1 MIKENTRNTWHR
13 TRQTIA
19 PAVRTFYIFLTT
31 WSPPFSG
38 HPRFVFPFRTLS
50 SEPRGRRGGGRH
62 SRDQDFQPIICVR
75 FGNMPTVNVLWCATP
90 RGLLRGR
97 LRTGNTP
104 SSPTSLGKQKRNCR
118 RSPADSRT
126 FFVGAV
132 SPLLGPPSFRFPFLY
147 SLFRTPRATRWGAA
161 LAASKFLTHYLR
173 TLWKYANGK
182 RSLVRNAL

>member
-1 MIKENTRNTWHR
+1 MIKDETRDTWHR
-13 TRQTIA
+13 TRQTIV

-38 HPRFVFPFRTLS
+38 HPRFVFPSCTLS

-62 SRDQDFQPIICVR
+62 SRDQDFQPTICVR

-104 SSPTSLGKQKRNCR
+104 SSPTSLGKQKRNRR
-118 RSPADSRT
+118 RSPS
-126 FFVGAV
+126 G
-132 SPLLGPPSFRFPFLY
+132 LL
-147 SLFRTPRATRWGAA
+147 
-161 LAASKFLTHYLR
+161 KCCR
-173 TLWKYANGK
+173 TLKGCSFLLVK
-182 RSLVRNAL
+182 PRGSVCGLVRPP

>member
-1 MIKENTRNTWHR
+1 MR
-13 TRQTIA
+13 TLAHFSAAR
-19 PAVRTFYIFLTT
+19 
-31 WSPPFSG
+31 SPPFSG
-38 HPRFVFPFRTLS
+38 HPRFVFPSGAVS

-62 SRDQDFQPIICVR
+62 SRNPDFRPIICIR
-75 FGNMPTVNVLWCATP
+75 FGKMPAVNVLCCATH
-90 RGLLRGR
+90 RTLLRGR
-97 LRTGNTP
+97 LRMA
-104 SSPTSLGKQKRNCR
+104 SSLFSPTPLGKQERNRR

-126 FFVGAV
+126 FFDGAV
-132 SPLLGPPSFRFPFLY
+132 SPLFGPPSFRFPFLY